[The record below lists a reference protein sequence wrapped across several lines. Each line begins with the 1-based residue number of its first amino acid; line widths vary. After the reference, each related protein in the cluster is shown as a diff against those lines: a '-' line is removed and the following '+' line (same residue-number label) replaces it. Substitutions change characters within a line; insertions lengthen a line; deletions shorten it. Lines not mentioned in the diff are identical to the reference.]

1 MRLILVG
8 KSAGWVHAD
17 LFFFSP
23 PAGEESSLF
32 RFCISA
38 GHLGAAIEAGLFEH
52 VGSTAQR
59 SMTRLGS
66 FV

>member
-1 MRLILVG
+1 MLIFL
-8 KSAGWVHAD
+8 
-17 LFFFSP
+17 SP
-23 PAGEESSLF
+23 PAGEESGLF

-38 GHLGAAIEAGLFEH
+38 GHLGVAIEVGLFEH
-52 VGSTAQR
+52 VGS